1 MSKVEIS
8 VIIPTYNSLNL
19 LRRTLVC
26 LEKQAP
32 NPHFFQTL
40 VVDDGSTD
48 GTSEFLRSYR
58 GDLTLDTVIF
68 QENRG
73 RAATRN
79 AGVRRAES
87 ELLLFMDGDMEF
99 DSNLVAEHL
108 SKHSDEKDLVVL
120 GRVIYDRSLPYRSW
134 QRYLETRGANKLPLG
149 SPLPG
154 RYFLSG
160 HVSMPRSIFDAVGGF
175 DESFRAHGGED
186 LDLGM
191 KIVSHGG
198 WIIYAP
204 ELEMRHLHIR
214 KLRDVLSMSRR
225 YGRESVPLL
234 IDKHPELITQLKLD
248 WLDKSKRFGLFRR
261 FLLSQPV
268 YCVALAAGLI
278 LNRLRAP
285 AILYDYLLF
294 RNYYRG
300 YVALRHSERSE
311 ESNVDKA

>member
-8 VIIPTYNSLNL
+8 VIIPTYNSLDL
-19 LRRTLVC
+19 LRRTLDC

-32 NPHFFQTL
+32 NPHFFQTV
-40 VVDDGSTD
+40 VVDDASTD
-48 GTSEFLRSYR
+48 GTSEFLRSYQ

-79 AGVRRAES
+79 AGVRQAKS
-87 ELLLFMDGDMEF
+87 DLLLFIDGDMEF

-108 SKHSDEKDLVVL
+108 SKHSEDEEMIVL
-120 GRVIYDRSLPYRSW
+120 GKVVYDRKLPYRSW
-134 QRYLETRGANKLPLG
+134 QRYLETRGANKLPTG
-149 SPLPG
+149 SKLPG

-160 HVSMPRSIFDAVGGF
+160 HVSMPRSIFDEAGGF

-191 KIVSHGG
+191 KIISHGG
-198 WIIYAP
+198 RIIYAP
-204 ELEMRHLHIR
+204 EIVMRHLHIR
-214 KLRDVLSMSRR
+214 KLSDVLSMSRR
-225 YGRESVPLL
+225 YGRESVPVL

-248 WLDKSKRFGLFRR
+248 WLNKSKCFGLFRR
-261 FLLSQPV
+261 FILSRPV
-268 YCVALAAGLI
+268 YCLALAAGLI

-294 RNYYRG
+294 RNYYKG
-300 YVALRHSERSE
+300 YREV
-311 ESNVDKA
+311 VDLGRRTSVRPL

>member
-8 VIIPTYNSLNL
+8 VIIPTYNSLDL

-40 VVDDGSTD
+40 VVDDCSTD

-68 QENRG
+68 QQNQG

-79 AGVRRAES
+79 AGVGRAES
-87 ELLLFMDGDMEF
+87 DLLLFIDGDMEF
-99 DSNLVAEHL
+99 DTNLVAGHL
-108 SKHSDEKDLVVL
+108 SKHTDEEDQVVL
-120 GRVIYDRSLPYRSW
+120 GKVIYDRSLPYRSW
-134 QRYLETRGANKLPLG
+134 QRYLETRGANKLLPG
-149 SPLPG
+149 TPLPG

-160 HVSMPRSIFDAVGGF
+160 HVSMPKSIFDEAGGF

-198 WIIYAP
+198 KIIYVP

-214 KLRDVLSMSRR
+214 KLSDVLSMSRR
-225 YGRESVPLL
+225 YGRESVPVL

-248 WLDKSKRFGLFRR
+248 WFDKSKTLGLFRR

-268 YCVALAAGLI
+268 YWLVLTVGLI

-300 YVALRHSERSE
+300 YREV
-311 ESNVDKA
+311 VDLGGRTSVRPFRW

>member
-8 VIIPTYNSLNL
+8 VIIPTYNSLDL

-32 NPHFFQTL
+32 NPHFFHTV

-48 GTSEFLRSYR
+48 GTSEFLRSYQ
-58 GDLTLDTVIF
+58 GNLTLDTVIF

-79 AGVRRAES
+79 AGVRLAES

-99 DSNLVAEHL
+99 DTNLIAGHL
-108 SKHSDEKDLVVL
+108 SKHSDSKQVVL
-120 GRVIYDRSLPYRSW
+120 GKVVYDRKLPYRSW
-134 QRYLETRGANKLPLG
+134 QRYLETRGANKLPTG
-149 SPLPG
+149 SVLPG

-160 HVSMPRSIFDAVGGF
+160 HVSMPRSIFDEAGGF

-198 WIIYAP
+198 KIIYAP

-214 KLRDVLSMSRR
+214 KLSDVLSMSRR
-225 YGRESVPLL
+225 YGRESVTVL

-248 WLDKSKRFGLFRR
+248 WLDKSKNFGLFRR
-261 FLLSQPV
+261 FILSRSV

-278 LNRLRAP
+278 LNRLWAP

-300 YVALRHSERSE
+300 YREVIDSE
-311 ESNVDKA
+311 